1 MYSLWRTIDR
11 GTLRDIALV
20 CLADAVV
27 GAAFGAIAV
36 SGGLPPWVPV
46 VMSLLV
52 FAGGAQFAAVGV
64 VLSGGAPAAA
74 VAAGLVLNARLLPF
88 GFAIGDVLGGRW
100 WTRLTGAHLMTD
112 EAVAFVLR
120 DGDPR
125 GRRVTFWV
133 CGLGLFVAWNAAV
146 VLGAMAGRGIGDT
159 AALGLDA
166 AFPAVLLALVLPSLT
181 GASANNA
188 GDTGN
193 AGASGKAGN
202 AGKAGTPGKAGH
214 MRIAGHAGEAGDT
227 RSAAGTE
234 KAGHTGKSGNTALR
248 RACVLGAVV
257 AVAATPFLPAGL
269 PVLLALIGLVLAVR
283 APAGAEV
290 S

>member
-1 MYSLWRTIDR
+1 MHSLWRTLDR

-20 CLADAVV
+20 CLADAMV
-27 GAAFGAIAV
+27 GAAFGAISV

-46 VMSLLV
+46 VMSLVV

-64 VLSGGAPAAA
+64 VLSGGAPIAA

-125 GRRVTFWV
+125 RRHAAFWA
-133 CGLGLFVAWNAAV
+133 CGLGLFVSWNAAV
-146 VLGAMAGRGIGDT
+146 VLGALAGRGIGDT

-181 GASANNA
+181 ERNVRTA
-188 GDTGN
+188 
-193 AGASGKAGN
+193 
-202 AGKAGTPGKAGH
+202 
-214 MRIAGHAGEAGDT
+214 
-227 RSAAGTE
+227 
-234 KAGHTGKSGNTALR
+234 ALR
-248 RACVLGAVV
+248 RACVVGAVV

-269 PVLLALIGLVLAVR
+269 PVLLALTGLVLAVR
-283 APAGAEV
+283 APAPLPDREV
-290 S
+290 R

>member
-1 MYSLWRTIDR
+1 MHSLWRTLDR

-20 CLADAVV
+20 CLADAMV
-27 GAAFGAIAV
+27 GAAFGAITV
-36 SGGLPPWVPV
+36 SGGLPAWVPV

-64 VLSGGAPAAA
+64 VLSGGAPIAA

-125 GRRVTFWV
+125 RRHAAFWA
-133 CGLGLFVAWNAAV
+133 CGLGLFVSWNAAV
-146 VLGAMAGRGIGDT
+146 VLGALAGRGIGDT
-159 AALGLDA
+159 GALGLDA

-181 GASANNA
+181 ERNA
-188 GDTGN
+188 
-193 AGASGKAGN
+193 
-202 AGKAGTPGKAGH
+202 
-214 MRIAGHAGEAGDT
+214 R
-227 RSAAGTE
+227 
-234 KAGHTGKSGNTALR
+234 TATLR
-248 RACVLGAVV
+248 RACLLGGVV

-269 PVLLALIGLVLAVR
+269 PVLLALTGLVLAVR
-283 APAGAEV
+283 TPSGAEV
-290 S
+290 PCP

>member
-1 MYSLWRTIDR
+1 MHSLWRTLDR

-20 CLADAVV
+20 CLADAMV

-36 SGGLPPWVPV
+36 SGGLPLWVPV

-64 VLSGGAPAAA
+64 VLSGGAPIAA

-125 GRRVTFWV
+125 RRHAAFWA
-133 CGLGLFVAWNAAV
+133 CGLGLFASWNAGV
-146 VLGAMAGRGIGDT
+146 VLGALAGRGIGDT

-166 AFPAVLLALVLPSLT
+166 AFPAVLLALVLPSLAERNVRT
-181 GASANNA
+181 A
-188 GDTGN
+188 
-193 AGASGKAGN
+193 
-202 AGKAGTPGKAGH
+202 
-214 MRIAGHAGEAGDT
+214 
-227 RSAAGTE
+227 
-234 KAGHTGKSGNTALR
+234 ALR
-248 RACVLGAVV
+248 RACASGAAV

-269 PVLLALIGLVLAVR
+269 PVLLALTGLVLAMR
-283 APAGAEV
+283 APAPPPDREV
-290 S
+290 P